1 VVELA
6 VEEYR
11 PYRKL
16 YVDLGIE
23 RDNEEYE
30 LSGDFIMIEAIDGSL
45 SVRLNDPQHP
55 PINLQKVKTVASPF
69 DRFYLTNSSQP
80 DRSAII
86 YIGGAA
92 AFQADSGLVTIKDR
106 EVEDHY
112 IFTDVSLSQY
122 NSLTDYRIDASSK
135 TKALIQV
142 SSTGRAT
149 VYIQYSPD
157 ESNWY
162 DLVDENGTP
171 INFQVENEKKAYPIE
186 TAGHYMRV
194 VVYANTATTI
204 TAVVTLTV

>member
-1 VVELA
+1 M

-16 YVDLGIE
+16 YVDLGTE
-23 RDNEEYE
+23 REDEEYE
-30 LSGDFIMIEAIDGSL
+30 LSGDFVMVEAIDGSL
-45 SVRLNDPQHP
+45 SIKLNDPQHP
-55 PINLQKVKTVASPF
+55 PINLEKVKTISSPF

-80 DRSAII
+80 TRSAIL
-86 YIGGAA
+86 YIGGDAS
-92 AFQADSGLVTIKDR
+92 FTADSGLITIKDR
-106 EVEDHY
+106 EVEDHH

-122 NSLTDYRIDASSK
+122 DILTHYRIDASSK

-157 ESNWY
+157 EDNWY

-171 INFQVENEKKAYPIE
+171 INFEVQNEKKAYPIE
-186 TAGHYMRV
+186 SAGHYLRI
-194 VVYANTATTI
+194 VVYANTATTV
-204 TAVVTLTV
+204 TAVVTLTA